1 MKVLVSAY
9 ACEPDRGSEP
19 GVGWNWV
26 EQVARFNEVWV
37 LTRHSNRP
45 AIERGLR
52 RRPAPNVHWVYL
64 DLPRWSRFWK
74 RGQRGVHLYYYLWQ
88 VAAYARAR
96 RLDRDVC
103 FDVVHH
109 VTFVNYWIPSFL
121 AFLPRPFVWGPVG
134 GGESAPRGFRC
145 TLSRR
150 GRRYERARD
159 LVRALGERDWFV
171 RQTARRARAVLATTG
186 ETAAR
191 LARLSAR
198 NVRILSQAALSED
211 EIARLGHLPVRMNGL
226 YRIVSVGRLV
236 EWKGFHLALAAFA
249 MLRESVPAS
258 EYWIIGEGPDRRR
271 LERTVRELGL
281 EDAVRL
287 KGSMSRG
294 AIFDHLAECDVLVH
308 PSLHDSGAW
317 VCAEAMAARR
327 PVVCLALGGPLLQ
340 VTDDTGFAIRA
351 ETPDLAVRDM
361 SAALMRLAR
370 DAELRRRMGEA
381 ARDRVIQMS
390 RWDQRG
396 DFIDALYNEVNTQPV
411 GVYGGAG

>member
-1 MKVLVSAY
+1 
-9 ACEPDRGSEP
+9 
-19 GVGWNWV
+19 
-26 EQVARFNEVWV
+26 
-37 LTRHSNRP
+37 
-45 AIERGLR
+45 
-52 RRPAPNVHWVYL
+52 
-64 DLPRWSRFWK
+64 
-74 RGQRGVHLYYYLWQ
+74 
-88 VAAYARAR
+88 
-96 RLDRDVC
+96 
-103 FDVVHH
+103 
-109 VTFVNYWIPSFL
+109 
-121 AFLPRPFVWGPVG
+121 
-134 GGESAPRGFRC
+134 
-145 TLSRR
+145 
-150 GRRYERARD
+150 
-159 LVRALGERDWFV
+159 
-171 RQTARRARAVLATTG
+171 
-186 ETAAR
+186 
-191 LARLSAR
+191 
-198 NVRILSQAALSED
+198 
-211 EIARLGHLPVRMNGL
+211 MNGL